1 MLANVR
7 EGTPATKRW
16 HISSVVLSR
25 KRDGDSGPRLVGL
38 VGDSGV
44 GKTTVASDVVR
55 STWVL
60 EAIPDGVVWPAV
72 NEGAKEGLPEC

>member
-1 MLANVR
+1 M
-7 EGTPATKRW
+7 
-16 HISSVVLSR
+16 
-25 KRDGDSGPRLVGL
+25 VGL